1 MAKWHYYNESG
12 DKIEVTGGQ
21 LKGLAKAGMITP
33 DTIVETEDGKKAR
46 AGKVKGLTFI
56 APSTPAQ
63 DTSLLPPNEVNV
75 APSVEEDAYGLASPP
90 EVNPFTA
97 SIPVAVSTPVA
108 ALPPTTSTVPVPQV
122 APPPTG
128 GVFCTNCGN
137 AVTEQAVAC
146 MSCGCKP
153 IGHKKFCYQCG
164 VGLNPEQIV
173 CVKCGSGLTA
183 TSRRSN
189 MSNRPTV
196 SKSAAPSRSKV
207 PRSIS
212 PQEKAEAKAKTLGI
226 LFNMSWIGLAVG
238 FPLMILAMAII
249 IFSVE
254 MIESGEWDI
263 RTVES
268 LVKVASILQIIA
280 ALLVFVA
287 AVSVLIL
294 LYQLW
299 KLIPEDIA
307 RTTPSKAIGFWLIPF
322 FNLYWNFVAI
332 KGLGEDMNATLE
344 QHGVEDQVNARSG
357 STFCILVLCSLIPF
371 IGALCGLISI
381 FVLFSFLK
389 SVKNGAIVLLEHR
402 GY

>member
-12 DKIEVTGGQ
+12 DKIEITGGQ

-46 AGKVKGLTFI
+46 AGKVQGLTFI

-75 APSVEEDAYGLASPP
+75 APSVEEDAYGLAPPP
-90 EVNPFTA
+90 EVNPFTT
-97 SIPVAVSTPVA
+97 SMPIAVSTPVA
-108 ALPPTTSTVPVPQV
+108 APPPTASTVPMPQV
-122 APPPTG
+122 APPPIG
-128 GVFCTNCGN
+128 GMFCTNCGN

-146 MSCGCKP
+146 MSCGAQP
-153 IGHKKFCYQCG
+153 TGHKKFCRQCG
-164 VGLNPEQIV
+164 TALNPEQIV

-196 SKSAAPSRSKV
+196 SKTAAPSRSKV

-226 LFNMSWIGLAVG
+226 LFNMSWIGYAVG
-238 FPLMILAMAII
+238 IPLYILSAGVMFSAAMLL
-249 IFSVE
+249 E
-254 MIESGEWDI
+254 QGWDAG
-263 RTVES
+263 T
-268 LVKVASILQIIA
+268 VASLLGISGIGSMIA
-280 ALLVFVA
+280 GIVLLVA
-287 AVSVLIL
+287 SVSILIL

-307 RTTPSKAIGFWLIPF
+307 RTTPGKAVGFLFIPL
-322 FNLYWNFVAI
+322 FNLYWNFVAF

-344 QHGVEDQVNARSG
+344 QHGVEDQVNARAG
-357 STFCILVLCSLIPF
+357 SIFCILVLCSLIPL

-389 SVKNGAIVLLEHR
+389 SVKNGAVVLLEQR